1 MIRTTLR
8 VFILGTTLLD
18 VGCTPGR
25 NDYELGIRLS
35 REGRH
40 EEALRAFDRALKSP
54 PGDSSVHAGR
64 AAALRSLGR
73 MSEAREAYAEERR
86 TLALELEQRP
96 DDAQG
101 FFRLGMAYHGSG
113 YHPEAIEAFDRG
125 IELAPDNAP
134 AHLFRGMSL
143 AFLGRHRAALDSFD
157 RVIELDPRSGM
168 AQTKRGWSLA
178 NLGRI
183 EEALRTFDRVLEA
196 DPRSSDAY
204 FNRGRA
210 LAMSGYHQE
219 AVSAFDAT
227 IRISPRSRG
236 AHRYRG
242 EALEA
247 LGRYA
252 EAESAYF
259 RAAGLGA
266 YGEFIDPMQNNPTLH
281 FLLGRTFAK
290 MGRDKDAVA
299 AFDLAIRL
307 RGDYPEASA
316 ARQELLKAM
325 TLKE

>member
-1 MIRTTLR
+1 MIRTTLC
-8 VFILGTTLLD
+8 VFILATTLLD
-18 VGCTPGR
+18 VGCTTSL

-54 PGDSSVHAGR
+54 PGDSLVHAGR
-64 AAALRSLGR
+64 ASALRGLGR
-73 MSEAREAYAEERR
+73 MPEAREAYAEERR

-101 FFRLGMAYHGSG
+101 LFRLGISYHGSG
-113 YHPEAIEAFDRG
+113 HHPEAIQAFDRG
-125 IELAPDNAP
+125 IELAPDHAP
-134 AHLFRGMSL
+134 AHLFRGISL
-143 AFLGRHRAALDSFD
+143 ANLGRHRAALESFD
-157 RVIELDPRSGM
+157 RVIELDPCSGM
-168 AQTKRGWSLA
+168 AHTRRGWSLA

-183 EEALRTFDRVLEA
+183 EEALRTFDRVLQA

-210 LAMSGYHQE
+210 LAMSGNYQE
-219 AVSAFDAT
+219 AVSAFDTA
-227 IRISPRSRG
+227 IQIDSRSRG

-252 EAESAYF
+252 EAQRAYL

-266 YGEFIDPMQNNPTLH
+266 YRQFIDPMQNNPTLH
-281 FLLGRTFAK
+281 FLRGRTFAK
-290 MGRDKDAVA
+290 MGRDKDAVE

-307 RGDYPEASA
+307 RGDYPEATA
-316 ARQELLKAM
+316 ARQELLKTM
-325 TLKE
+325 MLKE

>member
-1 MIRTTLR
+1 MIRTTLC
-8 VFILGTTLLD
+8 VFILATTLLD
-18 VGCTPGR
+18 VGCTTSR

-54 PGDSSVHAGR
+54 PGDSLVHAGR
-64 AAALRSLGR
+64 ASALRGLGR

-113 YHPEAIEAFDRG
+113 HHPEAIQAFDRG
-125 IELAPDNAP
+125 IELAPDHAT
-134 AHLFRGMSL
+134 AYLFRGISL
-143 AFLGRHRAALDSFD
+143 AYLGRHRAALESFD
-157 RVIELDPRSGM
+157 GVIELDPGSGM
-168 AQTKRGWSLA
+168 AHTNRGWSLA
-178 NLGRI
+178 NLGRF
-183 EEALRTFDRVLEA
+183 EEALSTFDRVLEA

-210 LAMSGYHQE
+210 LAMSGNYQE
-219 AVSAFDAT
+219 AVSAFDAA
-227 IRISPRSRG
+227 IQIGSRSRG

-252 EAESAYF
+252 EAQRAYY

-266 YGEFIDPMQNNPTLH
+266 YGEVIDPLQNNPTLH
-281 FLLGRTFAK
+281 FLRGRTFAK
-290 MGRDKDAVA
+290 MGRDKNAVE

-325 TLKE
+325 MLKE